1 MSGVLLLGASG
12 LTREAL
18 AVERAIAPFRTIRI
32 VDEDPAR
39 WGQEMDG
46 AAVVGGLEEV
56 KRYDDSEIVVCA
68 EQPSARRRL
77 VSRLCQLGVADDRYT
92 RVIHPGVDVPNGCTI
107 GDGSILLANV
117 ALTVD
122 IAVGRHVVIMPNV
135 TLTHDDVVEDYAT
148 LGAGVSLGSNVRVGS
163 GAFLGMNSSVHE
175 GLTVGEN
182 AVLGMGSAL
191 MSELPRGGTALG
203 VPARTSWTTMDESAL
218 ARSGRDWS

>member
-1 MSGVLLLGASG
+1 MGVLLVGASG
-12 LTREAL
+12 LTREVL
-18 AVERAIAPFRTIRI
+18 AVERAIAPFRTIWI
-32 VDEDPAR
+32 VDDDPAR

-77 VSRLCQLGVADDRYT
+77 VARLSQLGVADEQYT
-92 RVIHPGVDVPNGCTI
+92 RVIHPGVDIPNGCTV

-117 ALTVD
+117 VLTVD

-163 GAFLGMNSSVHE
+163 GACLGMNSSVDD
-175 GLTVGEN
+175 GLAVGEN
-182 AVLGMGSAL
+182 AMLGMGSAL
-191 MSELPRGGTALG
+191 MSELPRGGTAFG
-203 VPARTSWTTMDESAL
+203 VPARTSWPTRDVSAL
-218 ARSGRDWS
+218 APSARDWS